1 MLRVKQRVEK
11 KERVESMI
19 KPHMLKKLY
28 GKVRATLR
36 LCFKELWKEKSSYIY
51 SLISFKMLKIIIFVR
66 DERFLYEDLCMKRRE
81 IGFVS

>member
-28 GKVRATLR
+28 GKLTCHFEIMVQGIM
-36 LCFKELWKEKSSYIY
+36 EGE
-51 SLISFKMLKIIIFVR
+51 II
-66 DERFLYEDLCMKRRE
+66 LYLV
-81 IGFVS
+81 IN